1 MRLAAGMSTWLGVGN
16 GAASAR
22 QAAARSV
29 RNSVADRRR
38 IGFGR
43 IVMALRHGGTKAIMQ
58 AGRKTSQ
65 VGGFRKRTVRHIYDR
80 SNLENAFVWSVAA
93 GLSESLTVLN
103 KFGPSGH
110 GEAQV
115 QYLDGDF
122 RVISPGTYVRC
133 AITDVR
139 IPLDELKYWSVDL
152 QEAYSVPTAVL
163 QRHFPGA
170 LKTRS

>member
-1 MRLAAGMSTWLGVGN
+1 MIDRKLEKQLASSRIAGN
-16 GAASAR
+16 GRR
-22 QAAARSV
+22 Q
-29 RNSVADRRR
+29 
-38 IGFGR
+38 
-43 IVMALRHGGTKAIMQ
+43 Q
-58 AGRKTSQ
+58 
-65 VGGFRKRTVRHIYDR
+65 
-80 SNLENAFVWSVAA
+80 
-93 GLSESLTVLN
+93 TVLN

-152 QEAYSVPTAVL
+152 QEAYAIPDAVL
-163 QRHFPGA
+163 QRHYPTQVKG
-170 LKTRS
+170 

>member
-1 MRLAAGMSTWLGVGN
+1 M
-16 GAASAR
+16 
-22 QAAARSV
+22 
-29 RNSVADRRR
+29 
-38 IGFGR
+38 
-43 IVMALRHGGTKAIMQ
+43 
-58 AGRKTSQ
+58 
-65 VGGFRKRTVRHIYDR
+65 
-80 SNLENAFVWSVAA
+80 
-93 GLSESLTVLN
+93 LN

-152 QEAYSVPTAVL
+152 QEAYSLPSAVL
-163 QRHFPGA
+163 QRHFPRA
-170 LKTRS
+170 LKAQE

>member
-1 MRLAAGMSTWLGVGN
+1 MLGDIRTQQPGGDNVGTIRGTLA
-16 GAASAR
+16 
-22 QAAARSV
+22 
-29 RNSVADRRR
+29 
-38 IGFGR
+38 
-43 IVMALRHGGTKAIMQ
+43 
-58 AGRKTSQ
+58 
-65 VGGFRKRTVRHIYDR
+65 
-80 SNLENAFVWSVAA
+80 
-93 GLSESLTVLN
+93 VLN

-133 AITDVR
+133 AVTGVQ

-152 QEAYSVPTAVL
+152 QEAYAVPSAVL

-170 LKTRS
+170 LKA

>member
-1 MRLAAGMSTWLGVGN
+1 MQV
-16 GAASAR
+16 
-22 QAAARSV
+22 
-29 RNSVADRRR
+29 
-38 IGFGR
+38 
-43 IVMALRHGGTKAIMQ
+43 GTKS
-58 AGRKTSQ
+58 SQ
-65 VGGFRKRTVRHIYDR
+65 VGQFPGRTVRPIYDR
-80 SNLENAFVWSVAA
+80 SNLENILKA
-93 GLSESLTVLN
+93 GPPAGRSESLTVLN

-170 LKTRS
+170 LKTQG

>member
-1 MRLAAGMSTWLGVGN
+1 MIDRNREKTFGPVRVAG
-16 GAASAR
+16 
-22 QAAARSV
+22 
-29 RNSVADRRR
+29 D
-38 IGFGR
+38 
-43 IVMALRHGGTKAIMQ
+43 
-58 AGRKTSQ
+58 
-65 VGGFRKRTVRHIYDR
+65 
-80 SNLENAFVWSVAA
+80 WS
-93 GLSESLTVLN
+93 ETPIVLN

-133 AITDVR
+133 AVTDAR

-152 QEAYSVPTAVL
+152 QEAYAVPSAVL

-170 LKTRS
+170 LKG

>member
-1 MRLAAGMSTWLGVGN
+1 
-16 GAASAR
+16 
-22 QAAARSV
+22 
-29 RNSVADRRR
+29 
-38 IGFGR
+38 
-43 IVMALRHGGTKAIMQ
+43 MQ
-58 AGRKTSQ
+58 AGTKSSQ
-65 VGGFRKRTVRHIYDR
+65 VGQFPGRTVRPIYDR
-80 SNLENAFVWSVAA
+80 SNLENILKA
-93 GLSESLTVLN
+93 GSRVGRSESLTVLN

-170 LKTRS
+170 LKTQG

>member
-1 MRLAAGMSTWLGVGN
+1 M
-16 GAASAR
+16 
-22 QAAARSV
+22 
-29 RNSVADRRR
+29 
-38 IGFGR
+38 
-43 IVMALRHGGTKAIMQ
+43 
-58 AGRKTSQ
+58 
-65 VGGFRKRTVRHIYDR
+65 
-80 SNLENAFVWSVAA
+80 
-93 GLSESLTVLN
+93 LN

-133 AITDVR
+133 AVTDAR

-152 QEAYSVPTAVL
+152 QEAYAIPSAVL

-170 LKTRS
+170 LKTRGRRLRCAEHGPFAGALPQIKP